1 MVRHRL
7 ARMDL
12 SHPRMTS
19 HPLRV
24 WRQRK
29 TRPLISFAQDF
40 RVRCI
45 DEPGNVAWR
54 IGGLSNA
61 RQVEMV
67 SMVAELR
74 HFLGADVRKYALPF
88 RQWGL

>member
-1 MVRHRL
+1 M
-7 ARMDL
+7 APTKNEA
-12 SHPRMTS
+12 S
-19 HPLRV
+19 
-24 WRQRK
+24 
-29 TRPLISFAQDF
+29 ISFAQDF

-74 HFLGADVRKYALPF
+74 HFLGADVRKYALSF